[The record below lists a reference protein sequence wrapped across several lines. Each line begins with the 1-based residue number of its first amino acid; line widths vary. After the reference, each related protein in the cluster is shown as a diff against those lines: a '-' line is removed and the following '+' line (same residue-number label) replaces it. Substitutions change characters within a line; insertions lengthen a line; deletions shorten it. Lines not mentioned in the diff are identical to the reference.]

1 MGGGTWRKTRH
12 RKLTACARCERPR
25 AATFQATAEPAKLI
39 EQAKS
44 LDYGKSNTA
53 AMLGM
58 AAVELEKAERLAE
71 LRKVAEA
78 KSRPFAGKPVR
89 GREPKVPEVK
99 QPHKPRK
106 SAKPK
111 KGKS

>member
-1 MGGGTWRKTRH
+1 MSKDPSPKADGLRAMREATRGH
-12 RKLTACARCERPR
+12 LP
-25 AATFQATAEPAKLI
+25 ATAEPAKLI

-71 LRKVAEA
+71 LRKAAEA
-78 KSRPFAGKPVR
+78 KSRPFAGKKSR
-89 GREPKVPEVK
+89 GVAAKGSVPS
-99 QPHKPRK
+99 PRKPRK
-106 SAKPK
+106 PK
-111 KGKS
+111 GTKA